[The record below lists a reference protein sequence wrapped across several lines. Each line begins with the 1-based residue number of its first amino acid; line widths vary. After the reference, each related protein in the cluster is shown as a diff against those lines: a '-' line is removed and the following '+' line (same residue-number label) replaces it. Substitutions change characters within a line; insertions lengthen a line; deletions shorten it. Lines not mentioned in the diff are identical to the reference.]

1 MSDPLIFLIFAGFG
15 FYIWHS
21 QEQEKRKSID
31 RVTTSLQE
39 NYEELLNGSKADL
52 LAWACDRKGAVRR
65 KMKRKEHLRREGKQD
80 RYFRGG
86 GYIYVVACKP
96 MHISN
101 LKFNG
106 NYRNRKVGNFKVQ
119 EPPGFWQ
126 CIKAAED
133 IFINYPLYHND
144 EEAPYKIGYT
154 TKDPINR
161 IKQLNNSDE
170 INYANWKFDEV
181 KYESVWLD
189 KSIEYFENE
198 VHWAL
203 RKKSKEVIGE
213 IFCASW
219 NEIQNVIKNVTGK
232 KLPDCNLLQTF
243 TEDDHDNIGLAE
255 SNSSYDNNNLTA
267 EELSVIAWAEN
278 YDGKIYLEDFEIL
291 FPNFFSESFLAEV
304 PYDFSLEQWKVSYLE
319 EIGIRYILNEDDL
332 WEDSLNEDDIPF

>member
-1 MSDPLIFLIFAGFG
+1 MSDSLIFLIFAGFG

-21 QEQEKRKSID
+21 QQQEKQKSID
-31 RVTTSLQE
+31 RVTVSLQE
-39 NYEELLNGSKADL
+39 NYERILNGSKADL
-52 LAWACDRKGAVRR
+52 LAWACDRKRAIKR

-80 RYFRGG
+80 VYFRGG

-106 NYRNRKVGNFKVQ
+106 SYRNRKVGSFEVP

-133 IFINYPLYHND
+133 IFINYPFYTND

-154 TKDPINR
+154 TKDPVNR
-161 IKQLNNSDE
+161 IKQLNNSEE

-181 KYESVWLD
+181 KYESIWLD
-189 KSIEYFENE
+189 KSVEYFENE
-198 VHWAL
+198 IHWAL

-219 NEIQNVIKNVTGK
+219 SEIQYVIKSVTGK
-232 KLPDCNLLQTF
+232 KLPDCNLLKTF
-243 TEDDHDNIGLAE
+243 KEDDVVNIEG
-255 SNSSYDNNNLTA
+255 S
-267 EELSVIAWAEN
+267 EELSEIAN
-278 YDGKIYLEDFEIL
+278 VKFYDRIKYLEDFEIL
-291 FPNFFSESFLAEV
+291 FPGFFDESFLANI
-304 PYDFSLEQWKVSYLE
+304 PIDMSLEEWKISYLE
-319 EIGIRYILNEDDL
+319 EIGMFDEEGLNDD
-332 WEDSLNEDDIPF
+332 EIPF